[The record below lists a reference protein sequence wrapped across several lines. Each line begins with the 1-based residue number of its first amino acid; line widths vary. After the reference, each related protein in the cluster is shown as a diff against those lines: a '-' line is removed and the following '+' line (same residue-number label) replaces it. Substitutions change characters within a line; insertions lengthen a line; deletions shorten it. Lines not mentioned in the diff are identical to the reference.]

1 MESINTNAMSFIKDI
16 NNSQPIGFNSSVN
29 GVNDKIQFVNDIAAL
44 APDSVNDSTPFE
56 RIMNNCAA
64 FKDMLSVAQGGISA
78 MKKEGESIRD
88 LIAQAREEGVTP
100 ELLDKIQEEVD
111 ARVAEI
117 HRIRDNTNFE
127 GVNPFKGQFSLEIPD
142 ILSMIN
148 AQKEENEEG
157 QIVVKLADF
166 DLDMSVEGEDFSICG
181 SATIEIGYTADGAL
195 QINVDASMDYDLSGL
210 VNNGNLTSD
219 NAFEMINKFIDML
232 GVQQGDLGQAQNF
245 LDAIIEQIFNAME
258 GGEVEDGEL
267 PEGIEINPE
276 SSNYLKGQMVQHA
289 SITLDGMAAQAPSI
303 AINIL

>member
-1 MESINTNAMSFIKDI
+1 MESINTNALSFIKDI
-16 NNSQPIGFNSSVN
+16 NNAASIGFNASAS
-29 GVNDKIQFVNDIAAL
+29 GVNNNVPFVNDIAAF
-44 APDSVNDSTPFE
+44 APDSVNDMTGFE

-100 ELLDKIQEEVD
+100 ELLDRIQEEVN

-117 HRIRDNTNFE
+117 QRIRDNTNFE

-142 ILSMIN
+142 VLSMIN
-148 AQKEENEEG
+148 AKTEENEEG

-166 DLDMSVEGEDFSICG
+166 DIDMSVEGEGFSIGG
-181 SATIEIGYTADGAL
+181 SATIEIGYTADGSL

-210 VNNGNLTSD
+210 VNSGNLTSD

-232 GVQQGDLGQAQNF
+232 GVQQGDLGEAQNF

-258 GGEVEDGEL
+258 GGEAEEL

-289 SITLDGMAAQAPSI
+289 SITLDGMAGQAPSI

>member
-1 MESINTNAMSFIKDI
+1 MESINTNALSFIKDI
-16 NNSQPIGFNSSVN
+16 NNTASIGFNASAN
-29 GVNDKIQFVNDIAAL
+29 GVNSNVPFVNDIAAF
-44 APDSVNDSTPFE
+44 APDSVNDMTGFE
-56 RIMNNCAA
+56 RIMNNCAV

-100 ELLDKIQEEVD
+100 ELLDKIQEEVN

-117 HRIRDNTNFE
+117 QRIRDNTNFE

-142 ILSMIN
+142 VLSMIN
-148 AQKEENEEG
+148 AKTEENEEG

-166 DLDMSVEGEDFSICG
+166 DIDMSVEGEGFSIGG
-181 SATIEIGYTADGAL
+181 SANIEIGYTADGAL

-232 GVQQGDLGQAQNF
+232 GVQQGDLAQAQNF

-258 GGEVEDGEL
+258 GEETEEL

-289 SITLDGMAAQAPSI
+289 SITLDGMAGQAPSI